1 MSLLDNVIK
10 DINKKYKED
19 IAFKGLDRLETTK
32 IPFSSPRLNYL
43 LYGGIPRNRIIELI
57 GENGSGK
64 TTTALDL
71 VSNAQKIFKEEGQ
84 NKKVIYIDVEN
95 TLDEMWAS
103 LLGVDVDELVVIRPQ
118 TQTAEQI
125 LDIMIDLIKTNEV
138 GLMVLDSVATMV
150 SQNIFDESMEKK
162 SMAGI
167 SAPLT
172 RFVNLAVSL
181 LTKHQCTLIIIN
193 QVRQDVTNPYNQF
206 VTPGGEALKH
216 QCSVRLNF
224 RKDGYIDEDGN
235 DVKQSC
241 ENPAG
246 HYVKV
251 NVVKSKVSRNDRKI
265 GFYTLRYRTGID
277 WVNDLIDCG
286 MKFNIIN
293 QAGAW
298 FSVFD
303 ENGELKNKEDGTPY
317 KYQGEAKLR
326 AAIKEDEALKE
337 YLLKEINKNICA
349 E

>member
-1 MSLLDNVIK
+1 MSALDTYIK

-19 IAFKGLDRLETTK
+19 IAFKGLERIENSK
-32 IPFSSPRLNYL
+32 IPFSSPRMNYI

-71 VSNAQKIFKEEGQ
+71 VKNAQIIFEEENQG
-84 NKKVIYIDVEN
+84 KKVVYVDTEN
-95 TLDEMWAS
+95 TLDEAWAS
-103 LLGVDVDELVVIRPQ
+103 TLGVNVDDLIILRPQ

-125 LDIMIDLIKTNEV
+125 LDIIMDIIKTNEV
-138 GLMVLDSVATMV
+138 GLVILDSVATMV
-150 SQNIFDESMEKK
+150 SQNIFDESLEKK

-181 LTKHQCTLIIIN
+181 LSKHQCTLIIIN
-193 QVRQDVTNPYNQF
+193 QVRQDMNNPYNQY

-216 QCSVRLNF
+216 QCSVRLSF
-224 RKDGYIDEDGN
+224 RKDGYIDENGN
-235 DVKQSC
+235 DVKMSC

-251 NVVKSKVSRNDRKI
+251 NVVKSKVSRNDRKV
-265 GFYTLRYRTGID
+265 GFYTLRYRSGID
-277 WVNDLIDCG
+277 WINDLIDCG
-286 MKFNIIN
+286 MRYNLVN

-303 ENGELKNKEDGTPY
+303 KNGELMVDDNGAPY
-317 KYQGEAKLR
+317 KFQGEAKLR
-326 AAIKEDEALKE
+326 AAIKEDEVLKN
-337 YLLKEINKNICA
+337 YLLNTINEKMLS